1 MKLMNLFLT
10 IKFNIKRFIEKDIK
24 QPTDTEKRVYK
35 KCFIGA
41 SIFAVCVFSF
51 LLLQNTFLANAVSE
65 ARNEAEGF
73 VTDIVKLV
81 VPGSTVIAVC
91 LVAINI
97 VTIMTTKNQKK
108 IESSIAWIKGICV
121 AWACLQCI
129 NVLILIIKLAVTGKS
144 TGWQANSAY
153 NGLLGGQ
160 SANGKFTPLFGY

>member
-1 MKLMNLFLT
+1 MNLFLR
-10 IKFNIKRFIEKDIK
+10 IKFNIKKFIEKDIK
-24 QPTDTEKRVYK
+24 QPTDIEKKVYK
-35 KCFIGA
+35 KCLIGA

-51 LLLQNTFLANAVSE
+51 LLLQNTFLANAVQT
-65 ARNEAEGF
+65 ARNEAENF

-108 IESSIAWIKGICV
+108 IESSLAWIKGICV

-129 NVLILIIKLAVTGKS
+129 NVLILIIKLVVTGKS
-144 TGWQANSAY
+144 TGADANATY
-153 NGLLGGQ
+153 NSLLKNQ
-160 SANGKFTPLFGY
+160 SEGGKFTPLFGY